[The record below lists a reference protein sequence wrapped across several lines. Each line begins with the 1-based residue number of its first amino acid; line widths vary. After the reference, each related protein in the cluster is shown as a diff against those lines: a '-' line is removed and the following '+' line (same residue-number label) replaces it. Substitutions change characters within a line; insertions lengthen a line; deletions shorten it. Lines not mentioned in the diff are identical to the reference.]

1 MRQDSVKEFLPKAL
15 IKLFQLQNK
24 SIKIMDK
31 TIFLDRDGV
40 INIDSPQY
48 IKKESEF
55 EFIPGSP
62 QAIALLNQYGFNVI
76 VITNQSMIGR
86 NMVSREALDAIF
98 KKMKKGVQKAG
109 GRIKDVF
116 FCPHTPEDNCACRK
130 PEPGLIFKAC
140 KKYSIDLEYS
150 SMVGD
155 SAKDIECALNAG
167 CERGILVQTG
177 NGIKAQQ
184 QLLQKQITPDY
195 IASDLYDAVQW
206 LVS

>member
-1 MRQDSVKEFLPKAL
+1 VKEFLPKAL

-76 VITNQSMIGR
+76 VITNQSIIGR
-86 NMVSREALDAIF
+86 KMASREALDAIF

-130 PEPGLIFKAC
+130 PEPGLIFTAC

-167 CERGILVQTG
+167 CKRGILVQTG

>member
-1 MRQDSVKEFLPKAL
+1 MVK
-15 IKLFQLQNK
+15 
-24 SIKIMDK
+24 K

-48 IKKESEF
+48 IKNASEF
-55 EFIPGSP
+55 EFIPKSP
-62 QAIALLNQYGFNVI
+62 EAIALLTQYGYRVI
-76 VITNQSMIGR
+76 VITNQSIIGR
-86 NMVSREALDAIF
+86 NMVSLDVLDAIF
-98 KKMKKGVQKAG
+98 TKMKKGVQKAG

-140 KKYSIDLEYS
+140 KKYSIDLENS
-150 SMVGD
+150 CMVGD

-167 CERGILVQTG
+167 CKKNILVQTG
-177 NGIKAQQ
+177 NGVEAQQ
-184 QLLQKQITPDY
+184 QLLEKQIIPDY
-195 IASDLYDAVQW
+195 TASDLYDAAKW

>member
-1 MRQDSVKEFLPKAL
+1 
-15 IKLFQLQNK
+15 
-24 SIKIMDK
+24 MDK

-76 VITNQSMIGR
+76 VITNQSIIGR
-86 NMVSREALDAIF
+86 KMASREALDAIF

-130 PEPGLIFKAC
+130 PEPGLILKAC
-140 KKYSIDLEYS
+140 KQYNIDLEHS
-150 SMVGD
+150 CMVGD

-167 CERGILVQTG
+167 CKETILVQTG
-177 NGIKAQQ
+177 NGIKAQK

>member
-1 MRQDSVKEFLPKAL
+1 VKKFLPRAL
-15 IKLFQLQNK
+15 IKLLQLQNK

-62 QAIALLNQYGFNVI
+62 EAIALLTKHGYNVI

-86 NMVSREALDAIF
+86 NMISRKVLDAIF
-98 KKMKKGVQKAG
+98 KKMQNGVQKTG
-109 GRIKDVF
+109 GRIKGVF
-116 FCPHTPEDNCACRK
+116 FCPHTPEDNCTCRK

-140 KKYSIDLEYS
+140 KKYSLDLEHS
-150 SMVGD
+150 CMVGD
-155 SAKDIECALNAG
+155 SVKDIECALNAG
-167 CERGILVQTG
+167 CKKTILVQTG

-184 QLLQKQITPDY
+184 QLLQKQIIPDY
-195 IASDLYDAVQW
+195 IASDLYDAAQW
-206 LVS
+206 LIS